1 MVAFELAVQDLEGI
15 EIASRVGADR
25 IELCAALAVGGLTP
39 SLAFIEAAADG
50 VPAHVLIR
58 PRPGGFEH
66 TPEEVALIVR
76 DVGHALAAGATGVV
90 IGGTKDGGVDV
101 GFVRVM
107 TDAAAGA
114 PVTFHRAFDTIDD
127 RIAAL
132 DALVDLG
139 VTRVLTS
146 GGRASAVDARDEL
159 TELARH
165 ADGRI
170 EIMAGGGITD
180 RTAELLLATGVDAIH
195 ASAKRAV
202 SGAGIRLGS
211 AGESM
216 RETTD
221 EEHARRIRGL
231 VR

>member
-1 MVAFELAVQDLEGI
+1 MVAFELAVQDLEGVD
-15 EIASRVGADR
+15 IAARVGADR

-39 SLAFIEAAADG
+39 SLGFIEAAAAG
-50 VPAHVLIR
+50 VPVHVLVR

-66 TPEEVALIVR
+66 TSDEVALIAR
-76 DVGHALAAGATGVV
+76 DVRHALAAGATGVV
-90 IGGTKDGGVDV
+90 VGGTKDGVVDID
-101 GFVRVM
+101 FVRAM
-107 TDAAAGA
+107 TDAAGGA

-127 RIAAL
+127 RVSAL
-132 DALVDLG
+132 DVLADLG

-146 GGRASAVDARDEL
+146 GGRSSAIDARDEL
-159 TELARH
+159 TRLARH

-180 RTAELLLATGVDAIH
+180 QTAGLLLETGVDAIH
-195 ASAKRAV
+195 ASAKRLA
-202 SGAGIRLGS
+202 SSTGIRLGS
-211 AGESM
+211 AGESV

-221 EEHARRIRGL
+221 EAHAQRIRDL